1 MKAVIMAGG
10 EGSRLRPLTCS
21 LPKPLARLCGRPVLE
36 YIFDLLLRH
45 GVNEAAVTLGYL
57 AGMIEEQ
64 YREGYQMRGG
74 YRHLRLE
81 FVTEEE
87 PLGTAGGVA
96 LAARHWEEPFLVISG
111 DAMCDLDLSFAR
123 KQHEITGA
131 AVTILGVEVDDPREY
146 GLMQIDTE
154 NRIMQFIEKPA
165 WGQVTTN
172 LANTGIYILRPD
184 VMALVPEGRPFD
196 FAKDLFPALMERGEE
211 IFCCP
216 MEGYWCDI
224 GDLGAY
230 LRCQRDMLE
239 RRVQCALPAAPQ
251 DSQGAYLRGAMPQ
264 GDYDI
269 VPPVYIGEE
278 VEIAP
283 GAVIGPYAV
292 IDDGCAIGE
301 RAKIRG
307 SVLLQNAGVST
318 GACLTGAIV
327 CSGAA
332 IRRDAQLF
340 EGCAVGEGA
349 VVGAGAVLHPE
360 AAVWPF
366 KQAEAGSVVR
376 GHVKYGNQPA
386 ALFGDGGI
394 GGTAEI
400 GGNEGA
406 PLTPETCAALGAA
419 IGSVKCCR
427 KAGVACDGTGGA
439 KALALAL
446 MGGLMS
452 AGSHVWSFGDGFE
465 AQLSF
470 FTAFCGLGLGIYVRG
485 GKQASIHVC
494 GEGGLPVPRTLEREI
509 ETRLRRGDFHR
520 CAGDACKEVADMSSI
535 RMMYS
540 REMMKQ
546 APEGLEGVCAQ
557 VKSVNPAV
565 QDLLEDTL
573 ARLGCRI
580 GGPLLALDDSGA
592 VLTAEEGGQR
602 FGAERLLAICCQYEF
617 RRGCD
622 VALPYDAP
630 EMLDALA
637 AHAGRGTLRYLSS
650 PADQSDCAARRL
662 SARQVWV
669 RDGLFRAVKLLSI
682 ARETGKSLAQLSDE
696 LPIFYVESKS
706 FALPCPPSMLQ
717 KLFEERDAEAVP
729 EPAREG
735 IVLRKQGWR
744 ILVTP
749 GKSGRRVRVLAEAG
763 SLETA
768 QELCAGIEKIL
779 K

>member
-10 EGSRLRPLTCS
+10 EGSRLRPLTCN

-36 YIFDLLLRH
+36 YIFDLLIRH

-64 YREGYQMRGG
+64 YSAG
-74 YRHLRLE
+74 YRQLKLE
-81 FVTEEE
+81 FVTEER

-96 LAARHWEEPFLVISG
+96 LAARQWDKPFLVISG
-111 DAMCDLDLSFAR
+111 DAMCDLDLSYAKR
-123 KQHEITGA
+123 EHERTGA

-146 GLMQIDTE
+146 GLMQTDTE
-154 NRIMQFIEKPA
+154 NRVMQFIEKPA

-184 VMALVPEGRPFD
+184 VMKLVPEGRPFD
-196 FAKDLFPALMERGEE
+196 FAKDLFPQIMERGGE
-211 IFCCP
+211 IFCCR
-216 MEGYWCDI
+216 MDGYWCDI

-239 RRVQCALPAAPQ
+239 RKVQCALPAAPQ
-251 DSQGAYLRGAMPQ
+251 DSGGTYLRGAMPQ
-264 GDYDI
+264 GDYDL
-269 VPPVYIGEE
+269 VPPVYIGED

-283 GAVIGPYAV
+283 GAVVGPFAV
-292 IDDGCAIGE
+292 LDDGCAIGE

-307 SVLLQNAGVST
+307 SVLLQNVSVSN
-318 GACLTGAIV
+318 GASLTGGIV
-327 CSGAA
+327 CAGAA
-332 IRRDAQLF
+332 IRRGAQLF

-360 AAVWPF
+360 AAVWPH
-366 KQAEAGSVVR
+366 KQVESGSVVR

-386 ALFGDGGI
+386 VLFGDGGMGGAAVI
-394 GGTAEI
+394 GGD
-400 GGNEGA
+400 EGA

-419 IGSVKCCR
+419 IGSVKSCK

-439 KALALAL
+439 KALTLAL

-452 AGSHVWSFGDGFE
+452 AGSHVWSFGDCFE

-470 FTAFCGLGLGIYVRG
+470 FTAFCGLGLGVYVRG
-485 GKQASIHVC
+485 GREPSIRIC
-494 GEGGLPVPRTLEREI
+494 GEGGLPAPRYLEREI
-509 ETRLRRGDFHR
+509 EVRLRRGDFYR
-520 CAGDACKEVADMSSI
+520 CTGEACKEIADMSSI

-546 APEGLEGVCAQ
+546 APDGLEGIDAHVR
-557 VKSVNPAV
+557 STNPAV
-565 QDLLEDTL
+565 QELLEDTL
-573 ARLGCRI
+573 SRLGCQA
-580 GGPLLALDDSGA
+580 GYGPLLELDESGA
-592 VLTAEEGGQR
+592 GLTAQEEGQA
-602 FGAERLLAICCQYEF
+602 FGAERLLALCCQWEL
-617 RRGCD
+617 RQGSD
-622 VALPYDAP
+622 IALPFEAP

-650 PADQSDCAARRL
+650 PADQSDSAARRL

-669 RDGLFRAVKLLSI
+669 RDGLFRAVKLLAI
-682 ARETGKSLAQLSDE
+682 MKETGLRLAQLSSG
-696 LPIFYVESKS
+696 LPPFYVESKS

-717 KLFEERDAEAVP
+717 KLLGERDGEAVP
-729 EPAREG
+729 ECAREG
-735 IVLRKQGWR
+735 IVLRKQGGR
-744 ILVTP
+744 ILITP

-763 SLETA
+763 SMEA
-768 QELCAGIEKIL
+768 AKELCEGIERL
-779 K
+779 LR